1 MRCVLSILIV
11 VLGIL
16 PSASYAKT
24 GWHLKHYPQTGDM
37 LTSYWAAQME
47 NIPVVTKSESPE
59 TKTHV
64 TMMFVCSSSMKNAP
78 RVEINLAFDER
89 PKFAVIRKPAGDVVY
104 YPVVFGFHKKGRE
117 GASTLDS
124 KLFRYSLPAAVR
136 TEHSYGFGPD
146 NDRGSWY
153 LVSSI
158 MKAHELSIHILSNW
172 DGGDHPLLIKVPM
185 EGAGETAREAMG
197 RCGKTP

>member
-78 RVEINLAFDER
+78 RVKSTWPLTR
-89 PKFAVIRKPAGDVVY
+89 GPSTRIRKPAGCRY
-104 YPVVFGFHKKGRE
+104 YR
-117 GASTLDS
+117 SC
-124 KLFRYSLPAAVR
+124 R
-136 TEHSYGFGPD
+136 
-146 NDRGSWY
+146 
-153 LVSSI
+153 
-158 MKAHELSIHILSNW
+158 LS
-172 DGGDHPLLIKVPM
+172 
-185 EGAGETAREAMG
+185 
-197 RCGKTP
+197 